1 MAVTLNK
8 ALLIGFVEKEPLV
21 RYTNVDAVV
30 AAFTI
35 ETVEEGFVTAK
46 GEQIP
51 EHKEWHRIVAWNDIA
66 KYVESKVR
74 KGSLVSIEGK
84 LRTRSYVDKA
94 NVMRYI
100 TEVHADKIRV
110 VNDAESINL

>member
-100 TEVHADKIRV
+100 TEVHAEKICV
-110 VNDAESINL
+110 VKGADSTNQ